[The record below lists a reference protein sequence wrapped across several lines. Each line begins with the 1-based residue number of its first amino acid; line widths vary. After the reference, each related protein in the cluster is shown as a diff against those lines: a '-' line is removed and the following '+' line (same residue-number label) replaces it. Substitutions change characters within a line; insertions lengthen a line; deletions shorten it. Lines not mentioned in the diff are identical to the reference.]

1 MHIKQLYAEN
11 FRNLASVR
19 LDDCGRFNLIF
30 GLNGS
35 GKTSVLEAIY
45 TLSMT
50 RSFRTRQM
58 LQVIQEEKPHLLV
71 TGKLVDSQ
79 QANPIQL
86 GVQRGRDK
94 SVLVKMAGQTLKS
107 LAELSG
113 VLPVQVLDA
122 RCFELLEGG
131 PAVRRQFLDWPVFHV
146 KHMAFFDVWS
156 RYRKALKQRNAL
168 LRRGII
174 GDWQQFQPWDEAL
187 AEAGEKLTVLRRD
200 QFSAFLPLF
209 EQVYAAFDDDG
220 KDGQKAVPSS
230 AIQMRLKDGWDQTEG
245 SLREVLVKQREADAK
260 QGFTRS
266 GPHRADIDIRCGAYP
281 AAQVL
286 SRGQIKSVAS
296 AMKIAQLALLASQ
309 GLDVLIAIDDL
320 PAELDIYRRET
331 IFRKLAEIPRAQV
344 FVTAID
350 KNDLQIEG
358 WMDTPDSYRV
368 FHVEHGCIESDR
380 V

>member
-1 MHIKQLYAEN
+1 MHIKQLHVEN
-11 FRNLASVR
+11 FRNLASIT
-19 LDDCGRFNLIF
+19 LADCERFNLIY

-35 GKTSVLEAIY
+35 GKTSLLEAIY

-58 LQVIQEEKPHLLV
+58 GQVIREGSSHLLV
-71 TGKLVDSQ
+71 TGRLSDPRQGGLV
-79 QANPIQL
+79 QL

-94 SVLVKMAGQTLKS
+94 SVSVRMAGQSLKS

-174 GDWQQFQPWDEAL
+174 GDWRQFEPWDEAL
-187 AEAGEKLTVLRRD
+187 AETGEKLTALRRE

-209 EQVYAAFDDDG
+209 EKVYAAFDLGDNSSG
-220 KDGQKAVPSS
+220 ALPPSS
-230 AIQMRLKDGWDQTEG
+230 SIEMKLKDGWDQGEG
-245 SLREVLVKQREADAK
+245 SLREVLAKQRDSDAK

-266 GPHRADIDIRCGAYP
+266 GPHRADIDIRCGGSP
-281 AAQVL
+281 ADQVL

-296 AMKIAQLALLASQ
+296 AMKIAQLALLAEQ
-309 GLDVLIAIDDL
+309 GLDVVIAIDDL

-331 IFRKLAEIPRAQV
+331 IFKQLSGIPRTQV

-350 KNDLQIEG
+350 RNDLEIDKWTGEG
-358 WMDTPDSYRV
+358 EAYRV
-368 FHVEHGCIESDR
+368 FHVEHGAVSVDGN
-380 V
+380 